1 MFNLQM
7 KMEQSMIDCSI
18 FIKLINKK
26 KMSGEKKELV
36 FKKIGI
42 AIAFSPRLEALI
54 AEAAKMQIGLK
65 SELVFIHVGN
75 KSEEDIKTLNEYL
88 EKYDLLNNSKLI
100 WQEGETV
107 ETILNICNEEQ
118 LDLLVAGALEKES
131 LIKYIMGSV
140 ARKLSRKIKCSML
153 MLTEPK
159 IESSPLNYIV
169 VEGSNNP
176 KTENTIAVAIEIAKA
191 FKVKNV
197 DIIQETDLNK
207 AVLIRS
213 DEFKENEV
221 AKHKENLIE
230 EEDKRLNYILSCN
243 DCGNLKINID
253 RIEGKPGYII
263 SKYAREH
270 HADLLILNSPDRK
283 MNLIDRVFP
292 TDIEFALADLPCNLL
307 LVNIKED

>member
-1 MFNLQM
+1 MN
-7 KMEQSMIDCSI
+7 
-18 FIKLINKK
+18 
-26 KMSGEKKELV
+26 GEKKELV

-54 AEAAKMQIGLK
+54 AEASKMQVGLK
-65 SELVFIHVGN
+65 SELVFIHIGKKN
-75 KSEEDIKTLNEYL
+75 NADEQTINEYL
-88 EKYDLLNNSKLI
+88 EKYDLLNSSKLI
-100 WQEGETV
+100 WQDGETV
-107 ETILNICNEEQ
+107 ETILAICDEEQ

-131 LIKYIMGSV
+131 LIKYFMGSV
-140 ARKLSRKIKCSML
+140 ARNLSRKVKCSML

-159 IESSPLNYIV
+159 IESSPINYIV

-197 DIIQETDLNK
+197 DVIQETDLNK
-207 AVLIRS
+207 AALIRS
-213 DEFKENEV
+213 DEFKENEM

-243 DCGNLKINID
+243 DCGDLKINIE

-263 SKYAREH
+263 SKYARDH

-283 MNLIDRVFP
+283 LNLIDRVFP
-292 TDIEFALADLPCNLL
+292 TDIEFALADLPCDLL
-307 LVNIKED
+307 LVNVKEE

>member
-1 MFNLQM
+1 
-7 KMEQSMIDCSI
+7 
-18 FIKLINKK
+18 
-26 KMSGEKKELV
+26 MSGEKKELV

-42 AIAFSPRLEALI
+42 AIAFSPRLESII
-54 AEAAKMQIGLK
+54 AEAAKMQVGLK
-65 SELVFIHVGN
+65 SEMVFIHVGN
-75 KSEEDIKTLNEYL
+75 KSEVDFKTINEYL
-88 EKYDLLNNSKLI
+88 EKYNLLNNSKLI

-140 ARKLSRKIKCSML
+140 ARKLSRKVKCSML

-159 IESSPLNYIV
+159 IESSPLKYIV

-197 DIIQETDLNK
+197 DVIQETDLNK

-221 AKHKENLIE
+221 VKHKENLIE

-307 LVNIKED
+307 LVNVKEE

>member
-1 MFNLQM
+1 
-7 KMEQSMIDCSI
+7 
-18 FIKLINKK
+18 
-26 KMSGEKKELV
+26 MSGEKKELV

-42 AIAFSPRLEALI
+42 AISFSPRLEALI

-65 SELVFIHVGN
+65 SDMVFIHVGN
-75 KSEEDIKTLNEYL
+75 KSEDDVKTINEYL
-88 EKYDLLNNSKLI
+88 EKYNLLNNSKLI

-107 ETILNICNEEQ
+107 ETILNICDDEQ

-159 IESSPLNYIV
+159 IESNPINYIV

-176 KTENTIAVAIEIAKA
+176 KTENTIAVAIEIAKV
-191 FKVKNV
+191 FKVSNV
-197 DIIQETDLNK
+197 DVIQETDLNK
-207 AVLIRS
+207 AALIRS
-213 DEFKENEV
+213 DEFKENEM
-221 AKHKENLIE
+221 AMHKENLIQ

-243 DCGNLKINID
+243 DCGSLKINVE

-263 SKYAREH
+263 TKYAREH
-270 HADLLILNSPDRK
+270 HADLLVLNSPDRK
-283 MNLIDRVFP
+283 LNLIDRVFP
-292 TDIEFALADLPCNLL
+292 TDIEFALADLPCDLL
-307 LVNIKED
+307 LVNIKEE

>member
-1 MFNLQM
+1 M
-7 KMEQSMIDCSI
+7 
-18 FIKLINKK
+18 
-26 KMSGEKKELV
+26 MSGEKKELV

-54 AEAAKMQIGLK
+54 AEAAKMQVGLK
-65 SELVFIHVGN
+65 SEMIFIHVGN
-75 KSEEDIKTLNEYL
+75 KSEEDVKTINEYL
-88 EKYDLLNNSKLI
+88 EKYNLLNNSKLI

-140 ARKLSRKIKCSML
+140 ARKLSRKVKCSML

-159 IESSPLNYIV
+159 IESSPLKSIV

-197 DIIQETDLNK
+197 DVIQETDLNK

-243 DCGNLKINID
+243 DCGDIKINID

-283 MNLIDRVFP
+283 LNLIDRVFP

-307 LVNIKED
+307 LVNIKEDYTA

>member
-1 MFNLQM
+1 
-7 KMEQSMIDCSI
+7 
-18 FIKLINKK
+18 
-26 KMSGEKKELV
+26 MSGVKKELV

-54 AEAAKMQIGLK
+54 AEAAKMQVGLK
-65 SELVFIHVGN
+65 SEFIFIHVGN
-75 KSEEDIKTLNEYL
+75 KSEEDVKTINEYL
-88 EKYDLLNNSKLI
+88 EKYNLLNNSKLI

-107 ETILNICNEEQ
+107 ETILNICDEEQ

-159 IESSPLNYIV
+159 IESSPLKSIV

-197 DIIQETDLNK
+197 DVIQETDLNK

-230 EEDKRLNYILSCN
+230 EEDKRLNYI
-243 DCGNLKINID
+243 
-253 RIEGKPGYII
+253 
-263 SKYAREH
+263 
-270 HADLLILNSPDRK
+270 
-283 MNLIDRVFP
+283 
-292 TDIEFALADLPCNLL
+292 
-307 LVNIKED
+307 

>member
-1 MFNLQM
+1 M

-159 IESSPLNYIV
+159 IESSPINYIV

-197 DIIQETDLNK
+197 DVIQETDLNK

-283 MNLIDRVFP
+283 LNLIDRVFP

>member
-1 MFNLQM
+1 M
-7 KMEQSMIDCSI
+7 
-18 FIKLINKK
+18 
-26 KMSGEKKELV
+26 MSGEKKELV

-54 AEAAKMQIGLK
+54 AEAAKMQVGLK
-65 SELVFIHVGN
+65 SEMVFIHVGN
-75 KSEEDIKTLNEYL
+75 KSEEDVKTINKYL
-88 EKYDLLNNSKLI
+88 EKYNLLNNSKLV
-100 WQEGETV
+100 WQEGDTV

-159 IESSPLNYIV
+159 IESSPLKSIV

-197 DIIQETDLNK
+197 DVIQETDLNK

-243 DCGNLKINID
+243 DCGDLKINID

-283 MNLIDRVFP
+283 LNLIDRVFP

-307 LVNIKED
+307 LVNVKED

>member
-1 MFNLQM
+1 M
-7 KMEQSMIDCSI
+7 
-18 FIKLINKK
+18 
-26 KMSGEKKELV
+26 MSGEKKELV

-54 AEAAKMQIGLK
+54 AEAAKMQVGLK
-65 SELVFIHVGN
+65 SEMVFIHVGN
-75 KSEEDIKTLNEYL
+75 KSEEDVKTINEYL
-88 EKYDLLNNSKLI
+88 EKYNLLNNSKLI

-159 IESSPLNYIV
+159 IESSPLKSIV

-197 DIIQETDLNK
+197 DVIQETDLNK

-230 EEDKRLNYILSCN
+230 EEDTRLNYILSCN
-243 DCGNLKINID
+243 DCGDIKINID

-270 HADLLILNSPDRK
+270 HADLLVLNSSDRK
-283 MNLIDRVFP
+283 LNLIDRVFP
-292 TDIEFALADLPCNLL
+292 TDIEYALADLPCNLL

>member
-1 MFNLQM
+1 
-7 KMEQSMIDCSI
+7 
-18 FIKLINKK
+18 
-26 KMSGEKKELV
+26 MSGEKKELV

-42 AIAFSPRLEALI
+42 AIAFSPRLESLI
-54 AEAAKMQIGLK
+54 AEASKMQVGLK

-75 KSEEDIKTLNEYL
+75 KCKEDIKTLNEYL

-159 IESSPLNYIV
+159 IEASPLKYIV

-197 DIIQETDLNK
+197 DVIQETDLNK

-230 EEDKRLNYILSCN
+230 EEGKRLNYILSCN
-243 DCGNLKINID
+243 DCGDIKINID

-270 HADLLILNSPDRK
+270 QADLLILNSPDRK

-307 LVNIKED
+307 LVNTKED

>member
-1 MFNLQM
+1 
-7 KMEQSMIDCSI
+7 
-18 FIKLINKK
+18 
-26 KMSGEKKELV
+26 MSGEKKELV

-54 AEAAKMQIGLK
+54 AEAAKMQVGLK
-65 SELVFIHVGN
+65 SEMVFIHVGN
-75 KSEEDIKTLNEYL
+75 KSEEDVKTINEYL
-88 EKYDLLNNSKLI
+88 EKYNLLNNSKLI

-159 IESSPLNYIV
+159 IESSPLKSIV

-197 DIIQETDLNK
+197 DVIQETDLNK

-243 DCGNLKINID
+243 DCGDIKINID

-283 MNLIDRVFP
+283 LNLIDRVFP

-307 LVNIKED
+307 LVNIKEDYTA

>member
-1 MFNLQM
+1 
-7 KMEQSMIDCSI
+7 
-18 FIKLINKK
+18 
-26 KMSGEKKELV
+26 MSGVKKELV

-54 AEAAKMQIGLK
+54 AEAAKMQVGLK
-65 SELVFIHVGN
+65 SEFIFIHVGN
-75 KSEEDIKTLNEYL
+75 KSEEDVKTINEYL
-88 EKYDLLNNSKLI
+88 EKYNLLNNSKLI

-107 ETILNICNEEQ
+107 ETILNICDEEQ

-159 IESSPLNYIV
+159 IESSPLKSIV

-197 DIIQETDLNK
+197 DVIQETDLNK

-243 DCGNLKINID
+243 DCGDLKINID

-283 MNLIDRVFP
+283 LNLIDRVFP

-307 LVNIKED
+307 LVNVKED

>member
-1 MFNLQM
+1 
-7 KMEQSMIDCSI
+7 
-18 FIKLINKK
+18 
-26 KMSGEKKELV
+26 MSGEKKDLV

-54 AEAAKMQIGLK
+54 AEAAKMQVGLK
-65 SELVFIHVGN
+65 SEMVFIHVGN
-75 KSEEDIKTLNEYL
+75 KSEEDVKTINEYL
-88 EKYDLLNNSKLI
+88 EKYNLLNNSKLI

-159 IESSPLNYIV
+159 IESSPLKSIV

-197 DIIQETDLNK
+197 DVIQETDLNK

-243 DCGNLKINID
+243 DCGDIKINID

-283 MNLIDRVFP
+283 LNLIDRVFP

>member
-1 MFNLQM
+1 M

-159 IESSPLNYIV
+159 IESSPINYIV

-197 DIIQETDLNK
+197 DVIQETDLNK

-243 DCGNLKINID
+243 DCGDLKINID

-283 MNLIDRVFP
+283 LNLIDRVFP

>member
-1 MFNLQM
+1 M
-7 KMEQSMIDCSI
+7 
-18 FIKLINKK
+18 
-26 KMSGEKKELV
+26 MSGEKKVLV

-54 AEAAKMQIGLK
+54 AEAAKMQVGLK
-65 SELVFIHVGN
+65 SEMVFIHVGN
-75 KSEEDIKTLNEYL
+75 KSEEDVKTINEYL
-88 EKYDLLNNSKLI
+88 EKYNLLNNSKLI

-159 IESSPLNYIV
+159 IESSPLKSIV

-197 DIIQETDLNK
+197 DVIQETDLNK

-221 AKHKENLIE
+221 VKHKENLID

-243 DCGNLKINID
+243 DCGDIKINID

-283 MNLIDRVFP
+283 LNLIDRVFP

-307 LVNIKED
+307 LVNIKEDYTA

>member
-1 MFNLQM
+1 
-7 KMEQSMIDCSI
+7 
-18 FIKLINKK
+18 
-26 KMSGEKKELV
+26 MSGEKKELV

-54 AEAAKMQIGLK
+54 AEASKMQVGLK
-65 SELVFIHVGN
+65 SEMVFIHVGN
-75 KSEEDIKTLNEYL
+75 KSEEDVKTINEYL
-88 EKYDLLNNSKLI
+88 EKYNLLNNSKLI
-100 WQEGETV
+100 WKEGETV

-159 IESSPLNYIV
+159 IESSPLKSIV

-197 DIIQETDLNK
+197 DVIQETDLNK

-243 DCGNLKINID
+243 DCGDIKINID

-283 MNLIDRVFP
+283 LNLIDRVFP

-307 LVNIKED
+307 LVNIKEDYTA

>member
-1 MFNLQM
+1 
-7 KMEQSMIDCSI
+7 
-18 FIKLINKK
+18 
-26 KMSGEKKELV
+26 MSGEKKELV

-42 AIAFSPRLEALI
+42 AIAFSPRLESLI
-54 AEAAKMQIGLK
+54 AEASKMQVGLK

-75 KSEEDIKTLNEYL
+75 KCKEDIKTLNEYL

-159 IESSPLNYIV
+159 IEASPLKYIV

-197 DIIQETDLNK
+197 DVIQETDLNK

-230 EEDKRLNYILSCN
+230 EEGKRLNYILSCN
-243 DCGNLKINID
+243 DCGDIKINID

-307 LVNIKED
+307 LVNTKED

>member
-1 MFNLQM
+1 M
-7 KMEQSMIDCSI
+7 
-18 FIKLINKK
+18 
-26 KMSGEKKELV
+26 MSGEKKELV

-54 AEAAKMQIGLK
+54 AEAAKMQVGLK
-65 SELVFIHVGN
+65 SEMIFIHVGN
-75 KSEEDIKTLNEYL
+75 KSEEDVKTINEYL
-88 EKYDLLNNSKLI
+88 EKYNLLNNSKLI

-140 ARKLSRKIKCSML
+140 ARKLSRKVKCSML

-159 IESSPLNYIV
+159 IESSPLKSIV

-197 DIIQETDLNK
+197 DVIQETDLNK

-243 DCGNLKINID
+243 DCGDIKINID

-283 MNLIDRVFP
+283 LNLIDRVFP

-307 LVNIKED
+307 LVNVKED

>member
-1 MFNLQM
+1 M
-7 KMEQSMIDCSI
+7 
-18 FIKLINKK
+18 
-26 KMSGEKKELV
+26 MSGEKKELV

-54 AEAAKMQIGLK
+54 AEAAKMQVGLK
-65 SELVFIHVGN
+65 SEMVFIHVGN
-75 KSEEDIKTLNEYL
+75 KSEEDVKTINEYL
-88 EKYDLLNNSKLI
+88 EKYNLLNNSKLI

-159 IESSPLNYIV
+159 IESSPLKSIV

-197 DIIQETDLNK
+197 DVIQETDLNK

-243 DCGNLKINID
+243 DCGDIKINID

-283 MNLIDRVFP
+283 LNLIDRVFP

-307 LVNIKED
+307 LVNVKED

>member
-1 MFNLQM
+1 M
-7 KMEQSMIDCSI
+7 
-18 FIKLINKK
+18 
-26 KMSGEKKELV
+26 MSGEKKELV

-54 AEAAKMQIGLK
+54 AEAAKMQLGLK
-65 SELVFIHVGN
+65 SEMVFIHVGN
-75 KSEEDIKTLNEYL
+75 KSEEDVKTINKYL
-88 EKYDLLNNSKLI
+88 EKYNLLNNSKLV
-100 WQEGETV
+100 WQEGDTV

-159 IESSPLNYIV
+159 IESSPLKSIV

-197 DIIQETDLNK
+197 DVIQETDLNK

-243 DCGNLKINID
+243 DCGDLKINID

-283 MNLIDRVFP
+283 LNLIDRVFP

-307 LVNIKED
+307 LVNVKEE

>member
-1 MFNLQM
+1 M
-7 KMEQSMIDCSI
+7 
-18 FIKLINKK
+18 
-26 KMSGEKKELV
+26 MSGEKKELV

-54 AEAAKMQIGLK
+54 AEASKMQVGLK
-65 SELVFIHVGN
+65 SEMVFIHVGN
-75 KSEEDIKTLNEYL
+75 KSEEDVKTINEYL
-88 EKYDLLNNSKLI
+88 EKYNLLNNSKLI

-159 IESSPLNYIV
+159 IESSPLKSIV

-176 KTENTIAVAIEIAKA
+176 KTETTIAVAIEIAKA

-197 DIIQETDLNK
+197 DVIQETDLNK
-207 AVLIRS
+207 AVLIS
-213 DEFKENEV
+213 
-221 AKHKENLIE
+221 
-230 EEDKRLNYILSCN
+230 
-243 DCGNLKINID
+243 
-253 RIEGKPGYII
+253 
-263 SKYAREH
+263 
-270 HADLLILNSPDRK
+270 
-283 MNLIDRVFP
+283 
-292 TDIEFALADLPCNLL
+292 
-307 LVNIKED
+307 

>member
-1 MFNLQM
+1 
-7 KMEQSMIDCSI
+7 
-18 FIKLINKK
+18 
-26 KMSGEKKELV
+26 MSGEKKDLV

-54 AEAAKMQIGLK
+54 AEAAKMQVGLK
-65 SELVFIHVGN
+65 SEMVFIHVGN
-75 KSEEDIKTLNEYL
+75 KSEEDVKTINEYL
-88 EKYDLLNNSKLI
+88 EKYNLLNNSKLI

-159 IESSPLNYIV
+159 IESSPLKSIV

-197 DIIQETDLNK
+197 DVIQETDLNK

-243 DCGNLKINID
+243 DCGDIKINID

-283 MNLIDRVFP
+283 LNLIDRVFP

-307 LVNIKED
+307 LVNIKEDYTA

>member
-1 MFNLQM
+1 
-7 KMEQSMIDCSI
+7 
-18 FIKLINKK
+18 
-26 KMSGEKKELV
+26 MSGEKKELV

-54 AEAAKMQIGLK
+54 AEAAKMQVGLK
-65 SELVFIHVGN
+65 SEMVFIHVGN
-75 KSEEDIKTLNEYL
+75 KSEEDVKTLNKYL
-88 EKYDLLNNSKLI
+88 EKYNLLNNSKLI

-159 IESSPLNYIV
+159 IESSPINYIV

-197 DIIQETDLNK
+197 DVIQETDLNK

-243 DCGNLKINID
+243 DCGDLKINID

>member
-1 MFNLQM
+1 M

>member
-1 MFNLQM
+1 
-7 KMEQSMIDCSI
+7 
-18 FIKLINKK
+18 
-26 KMSGEKKELV
+26 MSGVKKELV

-54 AEAAKMQIGLK
+54 AEAAKMQVGLK
-65 SELVFIHVGN
+65 SEMVFIHVGN
-75 KSEEDIKTLNEYL
+75 KSEEDVKTINEYL
-88 EKYDLLNNSKLI
+88 EKYNLLNNSKLI

-159 IESSPLNYIV
+159 IESSPLKSIV

-197 DIIQETDLNK
+197 DVIQETDLNK

-243 DCGNLKINID
+243 DCGDIKINID

-283 MNLIDRVFP
+283 LNLIDRVFP

-307 LVNIKED
+307 LVNIKEDYTA